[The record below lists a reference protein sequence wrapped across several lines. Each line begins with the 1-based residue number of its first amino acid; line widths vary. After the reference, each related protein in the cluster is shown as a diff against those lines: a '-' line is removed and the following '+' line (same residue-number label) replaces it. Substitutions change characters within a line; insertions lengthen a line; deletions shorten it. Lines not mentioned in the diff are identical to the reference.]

1 MKLRYSEAFYSV
13 QGEGRFV
20 GVPSIFLRVFGCN
33 FECAGFGQPRGNL
46 IPVVDMPL

>member
-20 GVPSIFLRVFGCN
+20 GVPRLFLRVFGCN
-33 FECAGFGQPRGNL
+33 FECAGFGQPRG
-46 IPVVDMPL
+46 